1 MFHAMCMKRTNLVL
15 DENILE
21 QTLRLSQKKTYSEA
35 VMIAMKEFIRV
46 NEFSKIFE
54 FQGTGIWSG
63 DLSDMRKD
71 TKAVKSKTKKKT
83 K

>member
-1 MFHAMCMKRTNLVL
+1 MSDPKEINDPAALFEHCKRYT
-15 DENILE
+15 DK
-21 QTLRLSQKKTYSEA
+21 KKTYSEA
-35 VMIAMKEFIRV
+35 VTIAMKEYIRI

-71 TKAVKSKTKKKT
+71 SKTAKSKTKKKT